1 MFNVFLHNL
10 WPLRGSE
17 WRPSSCNVS
26 AAIQSNSDWQYI
38 LKCSITIK
46 TILTYAAT
54 QSFGSVCLG
63 HSSTRHQKKYPP
75 LCPSLLRQGL
85 PTWSSAKSLLKRPL
99 CIALFSLEN
108 VDKESLKDACLS
120 GWWRGRGTEG
130 SDRVDRDLG
139 ELEVVKSLVAQ
150 PPLNPSPT
158 LWAPL
163 CSHEE
168 ISPIQVGI
176 STGVEPPSTCKMT

>member
-1 MFNVFLHNL
+1 MFNVLLHNL
-10 WPLRGSE
+10 WPLRGSV
-17 WRPSSCNVS
+17 WRPSSCNVP
-26 AAIQSNSDWQYI
+26 AAIRSNSDSQYI
-38 LKCSITIK
+38 LKCSITLE
-46 TILTYAAT
+46 TILTWAAT
-54 QSFGSVCLG
+54 QSLGFLRLG
-63 HSSTRHQKKYPP
+63 HSSTWHQKKYPP
-75 LCPSLLRQGL
+75 LCPSLLEPWL

-108 VDKESLKDACLS
+108 VHKGSLKDTCLR